1 MEWISKVESASQEL
15 QRQLVSL
22 DSDRMTN
29 GDEVLERLFEADIS
43 TVSCGNG
50 TVHEMVY
57 ATLQRLVH
65 MVSYIDRNLSG
76 VLVGVGSYFDGT
88 QVGAAPNDFDYI
100 YELTQISSGLEMA
113 QHHGLWEYRFKAK
126 PGSSFTS
133 VSRWLSNILVR
144 DRLYTLIDHVM
155 KIISLPT
162 SLHHGGIL
170 SPCFSGIRKNGPAF
184 TLLFAWSG
192 GPYEESP
199 LLISVDITVGIRPHH
214 LRKFTDEQ
222 TRLVKLATSVGGQTT
237 DAHRLY
243 VIAHPD
249 RDDVW
254 QMTTAALEV
263 DIMSRISN
271 RITGVVMKLK
281 VLKNLFLTITEG
293 GDIEHRHCFVDH
305 NDDIFETTRR
315 LQSMVK
321 VANAKA
327 RSKPWTAKKRR
338 EHSADTP
345 VGRSACKFE
354 DNEDATV
361 DMEKAI
367 QCVMEIQQCWFRQIK
382 RLESLKSKI
391 AQRDRL
397 SPKHETVPDEYQK
410 VASLIHKLCCTYLKN
425 SARDLTSSGESGKG
439 NLDYLADIL
448 PPYLCKIAMEYHKP
462 TITLKSCVFKYIVI
476 GALLSGELPQC
487 FTDEGEDIERND
499 LQAIV
504 LGVE

>member
-1 MEWISKVESASQEL
+1 
-15 QRQLVSL
+15 
-22 DSDRMTN
+22 
-29 GDEVLERLFEADIS
+29 
-43 TVSCGNG
+43 
-50 TVHEMVY
+50 
-57 ATLQRLVH
+57 
-65 MVSYIDRNLSG
+65 
-76 VLVGVGSYFDGT
+76 
-88 QVGAAPNDFDYI
+88 
-100 YELTQISSGLEMA
+100 
-113 QHHGLWEYRFKAK
+113 
-126 PGSSFTS
+126 
-133 VSRWLSNILVR
+133 
-144 DRLYTLIDHVM
+144 M
-155 KIISLPT
+155 KIMSLPT
-162 SLHHGGIL
+162 GLHHGGIL
-170 SPCFSGIRKNGPAF
+170 SPCFSGIRMNGPAF
-184 TLLFAWSG
+184 TLLFTWSG
-192 GPYEESP
+192 GPYQESP

-214 LRKFTDEQ
+214 LGKFADEQ
-222 TRLVKLATSVGGQTT
+222 TRLVKLVTSVGGQAT

-293 GDIEHRHCFVDH
+293 GDIEHRNCFVDH
-305 NDDIFETTRR
+305 NDGIFETTRR
-315 LQSMVK
+315 LQSMVT

-327 RSKPWTAKKRR
+327 RSKPWSSKKRQ
-338 EHSADTP
+338 EHSADTH
-345 VGRSACKFE
+345 VGRSAGKFE

-361 DMEKAI
+361 DMHKVI
-367 QCVMEIQQCWFRQIK
+367 QCVMEIQQCWFRRIK
-382 RLESLKSKI
+382 TLESLKSNCES
-391 AQRDRL
+391 AQRDKL
-397 SPKHETVPDEYQK
+397 SQNGVPIPEEYQT

-487 FTDEGEDIERND
+487 FTDEGEYVDHND
-499 LQAIV
+499 LQAV
-504 LGVE
+504 VWVLNKLSQSKELRHPLLGVPIQTYSLAYRGYVVAPRAAASHIENRLSEILYNFLGTLLHVLDDSDQFWV